1 MPADLTAIYDRVY
14 SYAEARGFSGFD
26 PFDGLNS
33 RLFQATPIKNYRLPR
48 LFLTQLV
55 KRSPVNLRPLLM
67 IDSGVNPKG
76 VALFALGEMSRY
88 RLTRNERHRENAREL
103 LDRLFALGI
112 RTEHTLAYGYNFDW
126 QSRVFFAPKGTPAI
140 VPTAFASQAFYEAA
154 ELFDDERYSR
164 ALDEIAAFVVN
175 GLNRPVE
182 TGDEICFSYTP
193 LDESVIFNAS
203 LLAGECLM
211 RSSDPLDHELAL
223 KALNFVVRRQRDD
236 GAWSYGDEAYQGW
249 VDNFH
254 TAYVLQSMRRIADVV
269 GTHKEVGAGYEKG
282 MGYWVDNFFL
292 DDGTPKYYDHKTY
305 PADIHSAAVAI
316 AALSELGE
324 IQLARKVADWT
335 LSHMLDV
342 DNFFYY
348 QLDRYLVNQTPFMR
362 WGQAWMA
369 YAVARLIEAQGR

>member
-33 RLFQATPIKNYRLPR
+33 RLFQATPLKSYRLPR
-48 LFLTQLV
+48 LVLTQLV

-67 IDSGVNPKG
+67 VDSGVNPKG
-76 VALFALGEMSRY
+76 IALFALGEMSRY
-88 RLTRNERHRENAREL
+88 RLTRDERHRENAREL

-112 RTEHTLAYGYNFDW
+112 GKEHTLAYGYNFDW
-126 QSRVFFAPKGTPAI
+126 QSRVFFAPHGTPAI
-140 VPTAFASQAFYEAA
+140 VPTAFASQAFHEAGD
-154 ELFDDERYSR
+154 LFDDERYR
-164 ALDEIAAFVVN
+164 HAVDGIAEFVVS

-182 TGDEICFSYTP
+182 TDDEVCFSYTP
-193 LDESVIFNAS
+193 LDEGVIFNTS

-211 RSSDPLDHELAL
+211 RSSDLVHLGLAR
-223 KALNFVVRRQRDD
+223 KALNFAVRRQHDD

-254 TAYVLQSMRRIADVV
+254 TAYVLQSIRQIADVV
-269 GTHKEVGAGYEKG
+269 GSSEEVDAAYEKG
-282 MGYWVDNFFL
+282 MHYWLTNFFL
-292 DDGTPKYYDHKTY
+292 ADGTPKYYDHKTY

-316 AALSELGE
+316 AALSDLGE
-324 IQLARKVADWT
+324 VGMARKVADWT
-335 LSHMLDV
+335 VRHLLDV
-342 DNFFYY
+342 DGFFYY

-369 YAVARLIEAQGR
+369 YALARLIEAESR